1 MSAESSFQVN
11 VTTTS
16 RSNMTPLQEE
26 EASVVAAVA
35 PEGCRVLFTDS
46 NAFIPW
52 DNPENILSQ
61 AVSEAMDTVVGT
73 VCLPVLFLISGSTNV
88 LNMLVFWRQGL
99 RERINLCLFYLSLVD
114 LLHMLHAFFCNVDR
128 IYLPF
133 MTDDEEFGPVF
144 QFIVDHHLLGFRSL
158 TWLSGFV
165 SMVIACERCFCV
177 VSPLRSQTVLST
189 RTTGLILAF
198 ATVFCVTGSLVNG
211 SRWSL
216 PCIFDPLTNT
226 TSKRLLTSQFY
237 ARNRAH
243 LNALTLFVATIQPTT
258 YLTVIVATT
267 IVMSVKLRKMT
278 AWREQSTSSTSAVSS
293 REVALTRMLIAV
305 SLLYIVCSAPNMIL
319 GIGIMFVPGMSFS
332 GRYYNLTMFFIDI
345 TELTSYINATFNFF
359 IYYSLGSKYKNTLES
374 LIFCR
379 KVDLTTHSSTAKDV
393 TGKVRA

>member
-1 MSAESSFQVN
+1 MAVLIVNTN
-11 VTTTS
+11 VTTMGFP
-16 RSNMTPLQEE
+16 NVTPSVTTRFEGEE
-26 EASVVAAVA
+26 EEVQT
-35 PEGCRVLFTDS
+35 PEGCLVFNTQFGD
-46 NAFIPW
+46 FIPW
-52 DNPENILSQ
+52 DNPDNIISHN
-61 AVSEAMDTVVGT
+61 VPKVVDFVVGT
-73 VCLPVLFLISGSTNV
+73 ICLPVLCLVSFPTNV
-88 LNMLVFWRQGL
+88 LSMLVFWKQGL
-99 RERINLCLFYLSLVD
+99 KERVNLCLFYLSLVD
-114 LLHMLHAFFCNVDR
+114 FLHMLHAFFCNVDR

-133 MTDDEEFGPVF
+133 MTDDEFGPVF

-243 LNALTLFVATIQPTT
+243 LNVLTLFVATIQPTT

-305 SLLYIVCSAPNMIL
+305 SLLYIVCSVPNIML

-332 GRYYNLTMFFIDI
+332 GRYYNLTICLIDFMEI
-345 TELTSYINATFNFF
+345 ASYVNATFNFF
-359 IYYSLGSKYKNTLES
+359 IYCSLGSKYRNTLHGLCQCKALPS
-374 LIFCR
+374 TKTL
-379 KVDLTTHSSTAKDV
+379 SSTD
-393 TGKVRA
+393 GKN